1 MHFLNYNEQ
10 AAANIRFLKINP
22 EYHEKYKALK
32 DLSLTLKK
40 DNVNWALS
48 CSASLFLQGIQDEF
62 NDLDI
67 LIDMKDVDKVKAA
80 IERIGGSLI
89 ETKQKK
95 GFKSPYYQEAF
106 YNDIHLDL
114 IGDMT
119 LTTFNTEYKYPVSK
133 EEIID
138 VNLDNNI
145 SVPVCPIE
153 ANLLLYGMMIGW
165 DEHRKYKTK
174 LCYNYLKETGVKYPN
189 IIERDYDVLPQGLQE
204 LCKMLSP
211 ITYSKTFSR

>member
-1 MHFLNYNEQ
+1 MHFLNYKNQ
-10 AAANIRFLKINP
+10 ATANIEFLKRDP
-22 EYHEKYKALK
+22 EYHERYKTLK
-32 DLSLTLKK
+32 DLSQTFKK
-40 DNVNWALS
+40 DNVHWALS

-67 LIDMKDVDKVKAA
+67 LIDMKDVEKVKDA
-80 IERIGGSLI
+80 IKKIGGNLI
-89 ETKQKK
+89 ETKQKE

-106 YNDIHLDL
+106 YNGIHLDL
-114 IGDMT
+114 IGDIT

-133 EEIID
+133 EEIINI
-138 VNLDNNI
+138 NLDDSI
-145 SVPVCPIE
+145 HVPVCPIE

-174 LCYNYLKETGVKYPN
+174 LCYDYLKETGIKYPN
-189 IIERDYDVLPQGLQE
+189 IRKRDYNKLPQFLQD

-211 ITYSKTFSR
+211 VTYPKTFSR